1 MVSLLAATA
10 AVLVGGPLGITPRPS
25 VTPTVI
31 SPSKRMAQMRRIVK
45 RRNSAT
51 VERDVLAD
59 MRTVT
64 GPACLAHSDAQRGAA
79 AEFGL
84 R

>member
-45 RRNSAT
+45 
-51 VERDVLAD
+51 
-59 MRTVT
+59 
-64 GPACLAHSDAQRGAA
+64 GPIDDIA
-79 AEFGL
+79 FGVP
-84 R
+84 RSQ